1 MERKTEKTILNQD
14 MFVQPLDPENPVL
27 QGSLC
32 RSCRKVSFPR
42 KTICPG
48 CLSKESMEEVALSRQ
63 GELYSFSV
71 AHVAPE
77 GFKAPYAFGLVVLP
91 EGLRL
96 FSILQDCEPF
106 DEVLKIGLQ
115 LQLDLGAIVKNEDGE
130 DVFSYVFKPANRE
143 KPIGKKGPVSEERSL
158 K

>member
-1 MERKTEKTILNQD
+1 MEGKPEKILLNKD
-14 MFVQPLDPENPVL
+14 MFVQPLDLENPVL
-27 QGSLC
+27 RGSRC
-32 RSCRKVSFPR
+32 KSCGKISFPN

-48 CLSKESMEEVALSRQ
+48 CLSNEGMEEVALSRQ

-77 GFKAPYAFGLVVLP
+77 GFKAPYAFGLVILP

-115 LQLDLGAIVKNEDGE
+115 VELGLGAIVKNEEGE
-130 DVFSYVFKPANRE
+130 DVYSYVFKPV
-143 KPIGKKGPVSEERSL
+143 KTER
-158 K
+158 

>member
-1 MERKTEKTILNQD
+1 MEEMTELILNQD

-27 QGSLC
+27 QGSRC
-32 RSCRKVSFPR
+32 GSCGKISFPK
-42 KTICPG
+42 KTICPR
-48 CLSKESMEEVALSRQ
+48 CLSKENLEDVALSRQ

-106 DEVLKIGLQ
+106 EEVLKIGLPVK
-115 LQLDLGAIVKNEDGE
+115 LGLGAIVKNEEGE
-130 DVFSYVFKPANRE
+130 DVFNYIFKP
-143 KPIGKKGPVSEERSL
+143 VSTER
-158 K
+158 

>member
-1 MERKTEKTILNQD
+1 MKGKTEKIILNRD

-27 QGSLC
+27 QGSRC
-32 RSCRKVSFPR
+32 GSCEKVYFPT

-48 CLSKESMEEVALSRQ
+48 CISKESMEEVALSRQ

-77 GFKAPYAFGLVVLP
+77 GFKTPYAFGLVVLP

-96 FSILQDCEPF
+96 FSIIQDCKPF
-106 DEVLKIGLQ
+106 DEILKIGLQ
-115 LQLDLGAIVKNEDGE
+115 VELDLGAIVKNDEGE
-130 DVFSYVFKPANRE
+130 DVYSYVFKP
-143 KPIGKKGPVSEERSL
+143 VSVER
-158 K
+158 

>member
-1 MERKTEKTILNQD
+1 MHGKTEKVILNKN

-32 RSCRKVSFPR
+32 GSCGKVSFPR
-42 KTICPG
+42 KSICPG
-48 CLSKESMEEVALSRQ
+48 CLSKENLEEKVLSRQ
-63 GELYSFSV
+63 GELYSYSV

-106 DEVLKIGLQ
+106 EEVLKIGLPV
-115 LQLDLGAIVKNEDGE
+115 QLDLGAIVKNEEGD
-130 DVFSYVFKPANRE
+130 DVFSYVFKPVISE
-143 KPIGKKGPVSEERSL
+143 KSIGNDGPLGEKRS
-158 K
+158 